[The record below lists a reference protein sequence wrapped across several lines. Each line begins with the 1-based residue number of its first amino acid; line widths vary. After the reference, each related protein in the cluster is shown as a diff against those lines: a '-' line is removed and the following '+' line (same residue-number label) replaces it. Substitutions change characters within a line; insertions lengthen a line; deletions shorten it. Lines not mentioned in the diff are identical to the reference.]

1 MLGRAFAGRGHR
13 PSGATAGA
21 DTAEILMLARVV
33 HLLSVAHL
41 RVVGRLP

>member
-1 MLGRAFAGRGHR
+1 MLGRAVQA
-13 PSGATAGA
+13 ATLALRVPPRGA

-41 RVVGRLP
+41 RVVGGLP